1 MRNSVLKYLTLSII
15 LLFVII
21 SCVKQNIVGGS
32 GVLMG
37 KISIGPLCPVET
49 IPPDPN
55 CLPTLATYK
64 SWASAVWALDKSS
77 KIATLDP
84 KLDGTYEVVLP
95 TGNYIIDFDA
105 TRTNN
110 VGGANLPSTISIAN
124 GDTTSFNINIDTGI
138 R

>member
-1 MRNSVLKYLTLSII
+1 MKNSVLKYSALSLF
-15 LLFVII
+15 LLFVVLA
-21 SCVKQNIVGGS
+21 CVKQNLLSGS
-32 GVLMG
+32 GVLKG
-37 KISIGPLCPVET
+37 QISIGPLCPVET
-49 IPPDPN
+49 IPSDPN

-64 SWASAVWALDKSS
+64 AWATAIWTFDKSS

-84 KLDGTYEVVLP
+84 KLDGTYEVALP
-95 TGNYIIDFDA
+95 SGKYMIDFDA